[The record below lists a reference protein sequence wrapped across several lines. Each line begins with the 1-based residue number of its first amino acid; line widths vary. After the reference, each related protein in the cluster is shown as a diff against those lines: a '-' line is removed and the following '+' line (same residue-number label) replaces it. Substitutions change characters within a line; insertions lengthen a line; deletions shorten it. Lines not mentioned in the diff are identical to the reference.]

1 MQSGYLGGGGV
12 SSLCQSVRKATPT
25 GLLVGTGQFNLKH
38 KQAFLMVG
46 DSGASQTSELSRNV
60 PVAQLEQ
67 QLVEQGADNTKTM
80 GFTRREHTQATNV
93 NLHLY

>member
-1 MQSGYLGGGGV
+1 
-12 SSLCQSVRKATPT
+12 
-25 GLLVGTGQFNLKH
+25 
-38 KQAFLMVG
+38 MVG